1 MNARRVTGVV
11 VDAGHGGADPGAVSG
26 GLQEKDFT
34 LEASLYMA
42 DRLKELGIP
51 VVLTRDY
58 DENISR
64 TERLRRANEAFG
76 GSPNAILISNHIN
89 AGGGEGAEVIYA
101 LRNNSTLAQSI
112 LEEIGSEG
120 QIMRKYYQRRLPED
134 PSKDYYYIIR
144 ETTPMQSVLVEY
156 GFIDNV
162 KDRVKLQNDLLNY
175 VEAVVRAIA
184 EYAGVPYTPPEGS
197 GNNFYTVVKGDSLW
211 SIANRF
217 GVTVQALRDANNL
230 TSDVLSVGQILRI
243 PGSNEDN
250 GNVPPSGNVTYTVQR
265 GDSLWSIA
273 SRYGISVNELRRANN
288 LTSDTLSIGQVLII
302 PGVGSGNEGNDN
314 ITGPSTTYTVVKGD
328 SLWSIA
334 NRFGVTVQALRD
346 ANNLTS
352 DVLSVGQVL
361 TIPGVSGEEDNGED
375 EDNGA
380 VFYYTVERGDSLW
393 SIARRFG
400 VTVQEIRDANDL
412 TSDTLSVG
420 QSLIIPGISAGDDLE
435 DNEENDTVPTTYTVA
450 SGDSLWSIANRFG
463 VTVNE
468 LKSANGLTSNLLSVG
483 QVLIIPTA
491 GSSTPGSPTYNTYT
505 VASGD
510 SLWSIANRFGTT
522 VDTIKTLNNLTSNL
536 LSVGQVL
543 QIPNN

>member
-1 MNARRVTGVV
+1 MNERRVTGVV